1 MKVLVF
7 ATWENPKSDEGL
19 KKYYE
24 HGEKH
29 RKYLTERREK
39 YNVKSNSWS
48 DGTGK
53 MYWLQEFES
62 YEDYAKFMDDEELQK
77 IMIHGWRNVKNGKMK
92 VLRESISAPP

>member
-1 MKVLVF
+1 
-7 ATWENPKSDEGL
+7 
-19 KKYYE
+19 
-24 HGEKH
+24 
-29 RKYLTERREK
+29 
-39 YNVKSNSWS
+39 
-48 DGTGK
+48 